1 MERQRY
7 TQDGVE
13 EILMEEEN
21 EKWALE
27 PEREEDTDTGYD
39 QVFEEEVEQ
48 SGDWSTDED
57 VDRERDEDELE
68 MERERERLEMER
80 ERHELEK
87 ERQAELE
94 LELERQ
100 QERKSTD
107 QEVEQDLE
115 RERME
120 WERRREEM
128 ERRRQE
134 GYDDETEQP
143 YPYPPEYFLL
153 KVLNQMNILM
163 FLVFSTNSSNLLYI
177 FCDRDSQVKMGNQD

>member
-87 ERQAELE
+87 ERQAE